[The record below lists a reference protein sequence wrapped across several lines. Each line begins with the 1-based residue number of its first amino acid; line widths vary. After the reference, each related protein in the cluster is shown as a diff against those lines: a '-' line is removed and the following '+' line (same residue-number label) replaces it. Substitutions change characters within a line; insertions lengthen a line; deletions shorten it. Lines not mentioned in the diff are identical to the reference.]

1 MVWKRMTCKGRNW
14 ASAVRLFM
22 HGTLCSGTVYCTS
35 LLAWPHFLSPLI
47 HSQQNSDF
55 WLNLDVVKCRV
66 FLLRQLW
73 IVNYYVKSPSNNL
86 SNEKINT
93 LCFQRNDFSKIVHF
107 GILIHVL
114 SWRQQKHQCSV
125 YAFVTEIIWLTFG
138 VIIDDP

>member
-86 SNEKINT
+86 SNENINT
-93 LCFQRNDFSKIVHF
+93 GVSVAFKTKHELKCQNELFLKYNFSGNTIFMFLLLRLFDK
-107 GILIHVL
+107 L
-114 SWRQQKHQCSV
+114 
-125 YAFVTEIIWLTFG
+125 LT
-138 VIIDDP
+138 